1 MSRSRSLKWFTPGL
15 ARLLGTTAPRL
26 YEREQALIRAGIL
39 DASPGRGPG
48 SGVRA
53 TAPSIALLIIAML
66 AAETLRE
73 TESRTKEIAELTP
86 VDAERCPLRGTR
98 SFLYALT
105 DLVSSRSRSSRTI
118 EVKIS
123 RTAARAMIVFYRD
136 RERLECEFTGPNA
149 KEPALRVSATLDGTV
164 IKQIAIDVSGV
175 LNVLDSDDDGDAG
188 EGPR

>member
-1 MSRSRSLKWFTPGL
+1 MSRSLKWFTPGL

-39 DASPGRGPG
+39 DAFPGRGPG

-53 TAPSIALLIIAML
+53 TAPSVALLIIAML

-86 VDAERCPLRGTR
+86 VDAEQCPLRGTP

-105 DLVSSRSRSSRTI
+105 DLVSSKFRSSRTI

-123 RTAARAMIVFYRD
+123 RTAARAVIVYRD
-136 RERLECEFTGPNA
+136 PETKKRLECEFTGPNA
-149 KEPALRVSATLDGTV
+149 KEPALRVSATLDGAV
-164 IKQIAIDVSGV
+164 IKQIANDVISV
-175 LNVLDSDDDGDAG
+175 LSVLDSDNDGTA
-188 EGPR
+188 EEEPQ

>member
-1 MSRSRSLKWFTPGL
+1 MSRSLKWFTPGL

-53 TAPSIALLIIAML
+53 TAPAVALLIIAML

-86 VDAERCPLRGTR
+86 VDADRCPLRGTK

-123 RTAARAMIVFYRD
+123 RTAARAVIVYRD
-136 RERLECEFTGPNA
+136 LETRERLECEFTGPNA
-149 KEPALRVSATLDGTV
+149 KEPALRVSATLDGAV

-175 LNVLDSDDDGDAG
+175 LNALDPDDDGAA
-188 EGPR
+188 EEKSR

>member
-1 MSRSRSLKWFTPGL
+1 MRRSLKWFTPGL

-26 YEREQALIRAGIL
+26 YEREQVLIRAGIL

-53 TAPSIALLIIAML
+53 TAPSVALRIIAML

-73 TESRTKEIAELTP
+73 TEGRTKEIAELTP
-86 VDAERCPLRGTR
+86 VDAERCPLRGTP

-105 DLVSSRSRSSRTI
+105 DLVSSRYRSTRTI

-123 RTAARAMIVFYRD
+123 RTAARAVIVYRD
-136 RERLECEFTGPNA
+136 PKTRKRVECEFTGPNSQ
-149 KEPALRVSATLDGTV
+149 EPALRVSATLDGAV

-175 LNVLDSDDDGDAG
+175 LNALDPADDDAA
-188 EGPR
+188 EEESQ